1 MRARAIRGC
10 LLVCVLVVL
19 WGCEDDASTEITSTD
34 IQADTLASDLTDT
47 PNDTQTTQPD
57 AADASTSEDASPADA
72 PDTSDTN
79 ADTSKPTDALEIP
92 DIPIVIRPHRLD
104 DTLRMNHLQAVGTH
118 NSYHIQ
124 PAPETIPE
132 WSYTHL
138 PLDEQLETQGVRK
151 LELDFYYGRQGYFEI
166 YHLRGLD
173 DQTTCLVFTDCLKI
187 IKRWSDVHASHHPI
201 LVLLEPKLPISEAN
215 GAAHLQKLE
224 AEILEVW
231 PLERLVTPDLIQDQ
245 GGGSPDLRTAVE
257 THGWPLLGDV
267 RGRLMFVLHDT
278 SGWRDVYLGPEGSTR
293 GKVMFPEAGSD
304 LTASFAAY
312 HSINDPVGSLG
323 TIQAALAAGHL
334 VRTRADTAGAAP
346 VPPDYGPLEA
356 ALVSGAHY
364 ISTDHPGVGDGEVY
378 GASVPG
384 GTPSRCNP
392 VTAPAECVATDIEDP
407 ALR

>member
-1 MRARAIRGC
+1 MRGIAIGQR
-10 LLVCVLVVL
+10 VVWVMCVGVVL
-19 WGCEDDASTEITSTD
+19 WGCDEDASTD
-34 IQADTLASDLTDT
+34 
-47 PNDTQTTQPD
+47 
-57 AADASTSEDASPADA
+57 SPADTFVSA
-72 PDTSDTN
+72 PDTLEDTQPEPLDVSDTSTED
-79 ADTSKPTDALEIP
+79 APTTDAPDDIPDAPDVDVPAPKDTLEIP

-124 PAPETIPE
+124 PSPETIPE

-187 IKRWSDVHASHHPI
+187 IKRWSDAHASHHPI
-201 LVLLEPKLPISEAN
+201 LVLLEPKLPIHETN

-257 THGWPLLGDV
+257 THGWPTLGEV

-278 SGWRDVYLGPEGSTR
+278 EGWRDVYLGPEGSTR
-293 GKVMFPEAGSD
+293 GKIIFPEAGSD

-312 HSINDPVGSLG
+312 HSLNDPVGSLA

-356 ALVSGAHY
+356 ALASGAHY
-364 ISTDHPGVGDGEVY
+364 ISTDHPGVGDAEVY
-378 GASVPG
+378 GASIPG
-384 GTPSRCNP
+384 GIRR
-392 VTAPAECVATDIEDP
+392 VVI
-407 ALR
+407 R